1 MPPSDRNWQQQALFI
16 IAEYQIE
23 LDWPPSSIS
32 SLARSRQIT
41 ME

>member
-1 MPPSDRNWQQQALFI
+1 MPPSNRNWQKQALFI

-32 SLARSRQIT
+32 SLARYQQMT
-41 ME
+41 A